1 MIRLREIRRKCSNR
15 TRQLHVP
22 SGSSNRVIGPLCD
35 IPIFR
40 EKGTTKQPPQCWICC
55 ELHLRS
61 DEITGA
67 VGTVVASR

>member
-40 EKGTTKQPPQCWICC
+40 EKGTTNSLHSVGFAASYICDPM
-55 ELHLRS
+55 R
-61 DEITGA
+61 
-67 VGTVVASR
+67 